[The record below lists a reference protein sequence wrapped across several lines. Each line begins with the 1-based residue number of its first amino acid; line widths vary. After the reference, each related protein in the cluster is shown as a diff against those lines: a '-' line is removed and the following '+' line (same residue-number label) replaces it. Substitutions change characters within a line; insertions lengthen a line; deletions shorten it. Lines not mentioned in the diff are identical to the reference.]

1 MSIGPKPKTASPPKL
16 PHVSLIRLRVK
27 VLVMELVLIFRLFIA
42 HKGVDSSALGM
53 YLRILWTAWP
63 KRMTGQRNR
72 YLVLS
77 WVLALNLS
85 PFFWSSNTTVTNLAL
100 VSRLGNCVWCG
111 FVFWIGNGCNLD
123 RPSWSFLEQGFWRTH
138 RLSWQRRKILLSG
151 WRHVPWAHWVLHCLL
166 GKNVL

>member
-27 VLVMELVLIFRLFIA
+27 VLVMESVLIFRLFIA

-53 YLRILWTAWP
+53 YLRILWTART
-63 KRMTGQRNR
+63 KQMTGQRNR

-100 VSRLGNCVWCG
+100 VSRLGSSCLMRFC
-111 FVFWIGNGCNLD
+111 FLD
-123 RPSWSFLEQGFWRTH
+123 RKWMQPRRTLLVFPGTGVLTYSQALMAKKKALTIRLASWSLGS
-138 RLSWQRRKILLSG
+138 LSIALLVG
-151 WRHVPWAHWVLHCLL
+151 
-166 GKNVL
+166 